1 MLKNALLDHLFILR
15 PMLHLPLWTIAIL
28 GYFGHHPVDSGWF
41 EIPVLMLVGSG
52 LFGAVFLINQIYDIE
67 SDRINNKLH
76 FLPKGYVKVNIA
88 WIMTVLLNIISLII
102 AFYISIQVAIAS
114 IIIIIL
120 GVLYSAP
127 PLALKNRVWPAV
139 LANGLGH
146 GTLVYIIGFCVA
158 DGSFAAGLTKSMPYF
173 LAVAAVYIGTT
184 LPDIEGDKRTGKHT
198 IGVKFGENKTQ
209 IIILIGYLL
218 ALLAGFLVK
227 DIAFLIASLAVAP
240 FYLWSAYTRSIKITV
255 VAVKL
260 SIISLSLAA
269 SYFYPLYLIFLA
281 LLIFVTRAYYRYRFN
296 MDYPSLK

>member
-114 IIIIIL
+114 TIIIIL

-127 PLALKNRVWPAV
+127 PLALKNRAWPAV